1 MRLKTFILSFLT
13 ITNIQAQATFAP
25 PTRPVSISVTST
37 ISAIKIDGKLEESD
51 WQRAEGASQFVQI
64 EPNQGNKSKFRTIV
78 KVMSDDKN
86 LYFGVMCFD
95 TVGKNGYRT
104 PDLKRDFSWRSFDMF
119 AIAIDGFHDRR
130 NSMSFATNAYGA
142 QKDYLTFD
150 DFLFDGDW
158 NGLWNV
164 RTSRTDS
171 AWIAEFAIPWKT
183 LRYAR
188 SELNQTWGVNFL
200 RMRRQ
205 SNEISVWSPYPRA
218 FGFNRMDYSG
228 DLTNI
233 PAPKSGTNLQV
244 NPYFLFSRQ
253 KNVKG
258 IVENQPKLGGEIK
271 WAINQN
277 SVLDLTYNTDFAQTD
292 ADIQVNN
299 LSRFSV
305 FFPEKRQ
312 FFLENSSLFGG
323 NLEPDAR
330 DNSGGDM
337 VIQPFFSRRIG
348 LDGAGNPIPIDFGGR
363 YINRTIK
370 QSIGGILI
378 KQRETDNSPNTIFGV
393 GRYSRFLGKQNR
405 IGGMAIVKSKN
416 DLGQIAGYTN
426 MVGMIDGFFRL
437 NQSKS
442 IDFMVIPSANS
453 NGTGEG
459 LSSFMRFIHN
469 SNQVKYWWVQSLV
482 SKEFSPETGFVSRTN
497 VISTNFGSYLYIRSA
512 KLPKSLRAYEPG
524 GQLSIYHQFDTRQL
538 IERNFNIIPVGLNFQ
553 NGALFQISINN
564 YYQLLT
570 DVFSPL
576 GVKIKTGTYNYNR
589 IAATIANNQSRKLS
603 YRFKYELGDF
613 FDGRLNTTDFQL
625 NIVPIPNIA
634 LKFRYFDNK
643 FNEVGINKSN
653 DQITLLNFEGRFA
666 LNPRVQLTGL
676 YQYNTQNNLN
686 ALNIRF
692 AWEYRPLSFLYL
704 IWNNRVFDQK
714 INEIVSRTKDDAVFG
729 KISFLRQ
736 F

>member
-1 MRLKTFILSFLT
+1 MRHLIFILLLFK
-13 ITNIQAQATFAP
+13 ITNIQAQVTFAP
-25 PTRPVSISVTST
+25 PNQPVSISVTTTTST
-37 ISAIKIDGKLEESD
+37 IKVDGKLDELD
-51 WQRAEGASQFVQI
+51 WLKAEDASQFVQV
-64 EPNQGNKSKFRTIV
+64 EPNQGEKSKFRTIV
-78 KVMSDDKN
+78 KVIADEKN
-86 LYFGVMCFD
+86 LYFGIICFD
-95 TVGKNGYRT
+95 TVGRNGYRT
-104 PDLKRDFSWRSFDMF
+104 PDLKRDFAWRSFDMF

-164 RTSRTDS
+164 RTTRSDS

-183 LRYAR
+183 LRYSR
-188 SELNQTWGVNFL
+188 SELNQTWGINFL

-205 SNEISVWSPYPRA
+205 SNEISVWSPYPRV
-218 FGFNRMDYSG
+218 FGFNRMDYGG

-233 PAPKSGTNLQV
+233 PAPKNGTNVQV

-253 KNVKG
+253 KNTKG
-258 IVENQPKLGGEIK
+258 ITENQPKLGGEIK

-277 SVLDLTYNTDFAQTD
+277 SVLDLTYNTDFAQTN
-292 ADIQVNN
+292 ADVQVNN

-312 FFLENSSLFGG
+312 FFLENASLFAGS
-323 NLEPDAR
+323 LEPNSA

-348 LDGAGNPIPIDFGGR
+348 LDDVGNPIPIDFGGR
-363 YINRTIK
+363 YINRTTK

-378 KQRETDNSPNTIFGV
+378 KQRETDISPNTIFGV
-393 GRYSRFLGKQNR
+393 GRYSHFLGKQNR
-405 IGGMAIVKSKN
+405 IGGMAIIKSKS
-416 DLGQIAGYTN
+416 DLGQKAGYTN

-442 IDFMVIPSANS
+442 VDFMIIPSANS

-469 SNQVKYWWVQSLV
+469 SNQIKYWWVQSLV
-482 SKEFSPETGFVSRTN
+482 STDFSPETGFVSRTN
-497 VISTNFGSYLYIRSA
+497 VISTNFGSYLYVRSK

-524 GQLSIYHQFDTRQL
+524 GQLSLYHQFDTRQL
-538 IERNFNIIPVGLNFQ
+538 IERNMNIIPIGLNFQ
-553 NGALFQISINN
+553 NGALFQVSVNN
-564 YYQLLT
+564 YFQLLT
-570 DVFSPL
+570 DIFEPL
-576 GVKIKTGTYNYNR
+576 GVKINTGTYNYSR
-589 IAATIANNQSRKLS
+589 IATIIANNQSRKLS
-603 YRFKYELGDF
+603 YRFKYEIGNF
-613 FDGRLNTTDFQL
+613 FDGRLNTTDLQL
-625 NIVPIPNIA
+625 NIVPIPNVA

-643 FNEVGINKSN
+643 FSDVGINKNN
-653 DQITLLNFEGRFA
+653 DRVTLLNFEGRFA
-666 LNPRVQLTGL
+666 LNPRVQLTSL

-686 ALNIRF
+686 AFNIRF

-714 INEIVSRTKDDAVFG
+714 INDIVSRTNDDAVFG